1 MVQKV
6 GVMLLQKSFEMDLNL
21 NVSTFCAKFYLFY
34 ILFYFILFFFND
46 SRAFY
51 FPKWCLNLIFSG
63 YDAVMRA

>member
-34 ILFYFILFFFND
+34 ILFYFISFYFFFND

-51 FPKWCLNLIFSG
+51 FP
-63 YDAVMRA
+63 

>member
-51 FPKWCLNLIFSG
+51 FP
-63 YDAVMRA
+63 